1 VEAHVLAQN
10 YHQNFN
16 PTGHLWL
23 SALLAALPLLTLL
36 GLLGGLKWKAHWA
49 SAASV
54 LVSLIVAITAFK
66 MPFGQALSTGVY
78 GAARSVLLVLW
89 ITFNAIW
96 IYNMTVE
103 TGHFAVL
110 RRAFSRISDD
120 QRVQAIVIAFSFG
133 ALLEALA
140 GGGSPIAICT
150 VMLVAIGFNP
160 LRAVAIAL
168 VADTAPVVFGGLGN
182 PITNLGLVTKMPAE
196 HFGMVAGRQTSILA
210 FFVPFILVF
219 IADGVRG
226 LRQAW
231 PAALTAGAAFG
242 ISQFAFSNIRN
253 GDYYKLCDIFAALI
267 SAAAVVV
274 LVRVWKPKEQLAYES
289 GTPTPVVAG
298 GAVDDP
304 AQVRKV
310 GRPEGDSMVD
320 VVKAFSPYAIIVV
333 IFSIAQLTFSWA
345 NFKVWLEKPT
355 KAATWTWPGIHLIS
369 PAGKA
374 VPVQYVLNWLSATGT
389 LLFISGILTMLV
401 LGLSPV
407 RALQIYGRTLRQF
420 NWAIMTILLVFAL
433 AFVMQYSGQTSALG
447 LFLAGA
453 GAFFAFLSPI
463 VGWFGVAITG
473 TDVGSNVLFGTL
485 QTTAAA
491 KINVSP
497 FLLGAANGSGG
508 VLAKMISPQNLAIG
522 TASIDKVGEEG
533 TVFRSVFGWS
543 IVLLVVLCLL
553 VYLQSTPV
561 LGWMLP

>member
-54 LVSLIVAITAFK
+54 LVSLIIAITAFK
-66 MPFGQALSTGVY
+66 MPFGQALSAGVY

-120 QRVQAIVIAFSFG
+120 QRVQAIVIAFAFG

-182 PITNLGLVTKMPAE
+182 PITNLGLVTKLPAE
-196 HFGMVAGRQTSILA
+196 QFGAMAGRQTSILA

-231 PAALTAGAAFG
+231 PAALTAGATFAVA
-242 ISQFAFSNIRN
+242 QFLFSMWN
-253 GDYYKLCDIFAALI
+253 YKLCDIFAALI
-267 SAAAVVV
+267 SAASVVL
-274 LVRVWKPKEQLAYES
+274 LVRVWKPTERLGYES
-289 GTPTPVVAG
+289 STPTPVVAG

-310 GRPEGDSMVD
+310 GRPEGDSAAD
-320 VVKAFSPYAIIVV
+320 VVKAFAPYAIVV
-333 IFSIAQLTFSWA
+333 IVFSIAQLTFSWA

-355 KAATWTWPGIHLIS
+355 AAATWVWPGIHLVS
-369 PAGKA
+369 PAGKPVA
-374 VPVQYVLNWLSATGT
+374 VTYVLNWLSATGT
-389 LLFISGILTMLV
+389 LLFISGILTMFV
-401 LGLSPV
+401 LGLSPM
-407 RALQIYGRTLRQF
+407 RALRIYGRTLKQF
-420 NWAIMTILLVFAL
+420 NWAIVTILLVFAL

-491 KINVSP
+491 KISVSP
-497 FLLGAANGSGG
+497 ILLGAANGSGG

-522 TASIDKVGEEG
+522 TASIDQVGEEG

-543 IVLLVVLCLL
+543 VLLLLVLCLL

-561 LGWMLP
+561 LGWMVP

>member
-1 VEAHVLAQN
+1 VLAQN

-23 SALLAALPLLTLL
+23 SALFAALSLLALL
-36 GLLGGLKWKAHWA
+36 GLLGGLKWKAHRA
-49 SAASV
+49 GLAGL
-54 LVSLIVAITAFK
+54 LVALIIGVTAFK
-66 MPFGQALSTGVY
+66 MPVGQALSAGVY

-96 IYNMTVE
+96 IYNMTVD

-110 RRAFSRISDD
+110 RRSFARISDD

-133 ALLEALA
+133 ALIEALA
-140 GGGSPIAICT
+140 GGGSPVAIAT
-150 VMLVAIGFNP
+150 VMLVAVGFNP
-160 LRAVAIAL
+160 LKAVAVAL

-182 PITNLGLVTKMPAE
+182 PITALGSVTKLPAE
-196 HFGMVAGRQTSILA
+196 DFGAMAGRQTSILA

-219 IADGVRG
+219 IADGLRG

-231 PAALTAGAAFG
+231 PAALTAGATFAV
-242 ISQFAFSNIRN
+242 SQLAFSMWN
-253 GDYYKLCDIFAALI
+253 YKLCDIFAALI
-267 SAAAVVV
+267 SALSVVL
-274 LVRVWKPKEQLAYES
+274 LVRVWKPRERLGYES
-289 GTPTPVVAG
+289 GAPTPAVAG

-304 AQVRKV
+304 AQVRNV
-310 GRPEGDSMVD
+310 GRPDGDPPAD
-320 VVKAFSPYAIIVV
+320 VAKAFAPYAIVV
-333 IFSIAQLTFSWA
+333 VVFSIAQLTYPWA

-355 KAATWTWPGIHLIS
+355 RNYAWPGIHLIN

-374 VPVQYVLNWLSATGT
+374 VPVLYTLNWLSATGT
-389 LLFISGILTMLV
+389 LLFISGLLTMLM
-401 LGLSPV
+401 LGVNPV
-407 RALQIYGRTLRQF
+407 RALRIYGRTLKQF
-420 NWAIMTILLVFAL
+420 NWAIVTILLVFAL

-453 GAFFAFLSPI
+453 GGFFAFLSPI

-473 TDVGSNVLFGTL
+473 TDVGSNTLFGTL

-491 KINVSP
+491 KIGASP
-497 FLLGAANGSGG
+497 ILLGATNGSGG

-522 TASIDKVGEEG
+522 TASIDRVGEEG
-533 TVFRSVFGWS
+533 TVFRAVFGWS
-543 IVLLVVLCLL
+543 ALLLFVLCVL

-561 LGWMLP
+561 LGWMVP

>member
-23 SALLAALPLLTLL
+23 SALLAALPLVTLL

-54 LVSLIVAITAFK
+54 LVSLIIAITAFK
-66 MPFGQALSTGVY
+66 MPFGQALSAGVY

-96 IYNMTVE
+96 IYNMTVD

-110 RRAFSRISDD
+110 RRAFARISDD
-120 QRVQAIVIAFSFG
+120 QRVQAIVIAFAFG

-182 PITNLGLVTKMPAE
+182 PITNLGLVTKLPAE
-196 HFGMVAGRQTSILA
+196 EFGAMAGRQTSILA
-210 FFVPFILVF
+210 FLVPFILVF

-231 PAALTAGAAFG
+231 PAALTAGATFAV
-242 ISQFAFSNIRN
+242 SQFLFSMWN
-253 GDYYKLCDIFAALI
+253 YKLCDIFAALI
-267 SAAAVVV
+267 SAASVVL
-274 LVRVWKPKEQLAYES
+274 LVRVWKPKERVEFES

-310 GRPEGDSMVD
+310 GRPEGDSTVD
-320 VVKAFSPYAIIVV
+320 VVKAFAPYAIVV
-333 IFSIAQLTFSWA
+333 IVFSIAQLTYSWA

-355 KAATWTWPGIHLIS
+355 PSATWTWPGVHLVS

-374 VPVQYVLNWLSATGT
+374 VPVLYVLNWLSATGT

-401 LGLSPV
+401 LGLSPM
-407 RALQIYGRTLRQF
+407 RALRIYGRTLRQF
-420 NWAIMTILLVFAL
+420 NWAIVTILLVFAL
-433 AFVMQYSGQTSALG
+433 AFIMQYSGQTSALG

-497 FLLGAANGSGG
+497 ILLGAANGSGG

-533 TVFRSVFGWS
+533 TVFRTVFGWS
-543 IVLLVVLCLL
+543 IGLLLVLCLL

-561 LGWMLP
+561 LGWMVP